1 MSSVP
6 QFNVPVGVSQ
16 SDARLAWELV
26 AGISS
31 IGDVMRRH
39 QMSFDD
45 LDAKKR
51 DPVFA
56 NMLDQ
61 YRKHWNSELS
71 VNQRVALKAALLT
84 EDSLLDIYAIIKD
97 TEASPGQK
105 LEAFGALAK
114 AGEVGAQRKE
124 AGVAGTPV
132 HITINV
138 PGKPGVTLDAI
149 PVTEENS
156 NG

>member
-1 MSSVP
+1 MNQMPVP
-6 QFNVPVGVSQ
+6 AGVTQ
-16 SDARLAWELV
+16 ADARLAWELV

-39 QMSFDD
+39 GMDFDA

-56 NMLDQ
+56 NMLEQ

-71 VNQRVALKAALLT
+71 VNQRVTLKAALLT
-84 EDSLLDIYAIIKD
+84 EDSLLDVYAIIKD

-114 AGEVGAQRKE
+114 AGEVGAQRKD
-124 AGVAGTPV
+124 AGAPGSPV

-138 PGKPGVTLDAI
+138 PGKSGVTIDAT
-149 PVTEENS
+149 PVETIGEDA
-156 NG
+156 

>member
-1 MSSVP
+1 MNNLP
-6 QFNVPVGVSQ
+6 TPAGVSKE
-16 SDARLAWELV
+16 DARLAWELV
-26 AGISS
+26 AQISP
-31 IGDVMRRH
+31 IGDIMRRH
-39 QMSFDD
+39 GLTFDEF
-45 LDAKKR
+45 DAKKR

-71 VNQRVALKAALLT
+71 VNQRVSLKAALLT
-84 EDSLLDIYAIIKD
+84 EDSLLDVYAIIKD

-114 AGEVGAQRKE
+114 AGEVGTVRKDS
-124 AGVAGTPV
+124 GISSTPV

-138 PGKPGVTLDAI
+138 PGKTGVLLDAT
-149 PVTEENS
+149 PVEQPHD
-156 NG
+156 